1 MLEAQHIS
9 KHFGGVTALK
19 NASLSLAPGEIR
31 ALLGANG
38 SGKSTLVKVLGGLV
52 APDSGTILLDGKP
65 LTINSPI
72 DARRHGIAVAYQ
84 DLSLVPRLTVA
95 ENILLGREPCWRPG
109 FVDTRQVRAQA
120 AELLAR
126 LEVDAGP
133 DDLAG
138 DLEPAAQSLVEV
150 AKALAWEPR
159 ILILDEVTA
168 SLHHDQV
175 QHLFALLREMSR
187 KGLAILFVSHRFDEV
202 FSLCQT
208 AVVLRGGES
217 VASIQLDQVDEA
229 EVVYHMTGTRPEKN
243 QTLTAGAQSEA
254 QREVVLSVNDL
265 QVPPRVRGVT
275 LTVRAGEIIGLA
287 GLQGQGQAEFLRAI
301 YGLLP
306 IGGGRVEYGGAK
318 VAFTSPRVAMRR
330 GIGFISG
337 DREREGILPVR
348 SVTENLFLA
357 RLAKKR
363 LVTALNPRLL
373 REEANRQ
380 IKELRIVAGSAG
392 HPASSLS
399 GGNQQKLII
408 GRWLAVQPR
417 LLLLDDPTKGVDVS
431 ARREIHDLLRRM
443 AAAGTAVL
451 ISSSDNEE
459 LLAIADRIYVFYE
472 GEIVAVI
479 RGNEKTEERL
489 VAAMLGLQQTRS
501 KEGA

>member
-1 MLEAQHIS
+1 MLQVQQIS

-19 NASLSLAPGEIR
+19 DAALSLAPGEIR

-65 LTINSPI
+65 LVINSPT

-84 DLSLVPRLTVA
+84 DLSLVPRLSVA
-95 ENILLGREPCWRPG
+95 ENLLLGREPCRPLG
-109 FVDTRQVRAQA
+109 FVDTRKVRARA
-120 AELLAR
+120 LALLER
-126 LEVDAGP
+126 LQVDAGP
-133 DDLAG
+133 DALAG

-175 QHLFALLREMSR
+175 QHLFTILREMSR

-202 FSLCQT
+202 FALCRT
-208 AVVLRGGES
+208 AVILRGGES
-217 VASIQLDQVDEA
+217 VASVQLDQVDET
-229 EVVYHMTGTRPEKN
+229 EVVYHMTGTRPEKC
-243 QTLTAGAQSEA
+243 QTVTAGAGEQE
-254 QREVVLSVNDL
+254 QREVVLSVTGL

-275 LTVRAGEIIGLA
+275 LTARAGEIIGLA

-306 IGGGRVEYGGAK
+306 FTSGRVEYSGAA
-318 VAFTSPRVAMRR
+318 VAFHSPREAVRR

-337 DREREGILPVR
+337 DREREGLLPVR
-348 SVTENLFLA
+348 SVTENLFLT

-363 LVTALNPRLL
+363 LVKALNPRVLQD
-373 REEANRQ
+373 EARRQ
-380 IKELRIVAGSAG
+380 IQELRIVAGSAG
-392 HPASSLS
+392 HPANSLS

-417 LLLLDDPTKGVDVS
+417 LLLLDDPTRGVDVS

-459 LLAIADRIYVFYE
+459 LLAIAERIYVFYE

-479 RGNEKTEERL
+479 QEHEKTEECL
-489 VAAMLGLQQTRS
+489 VAAMLGMERTTP

>member
-1 MLEAQHIS
+1 MLQVQHIS

-19 NASLSLAPGEIR
+19 DASLSLAPGEIR

-52 APDSGTILLDGKP
+52 APDSGTILLDGRP
-65 LTINSPI
+65 LVINSPW

-84 DLSLVPRLTVA
+84 DLSLVPRLSVA
-95 ENILLGREPCWRPG
+95 ENILLGREPCRRAG
-109 FVDTRQVRAQA
+109 FVDTRKAQA
-120 AELLAR
+120 QAEELLAR
-126 LEVDAGP
+126 LRVDASP
-133 DDLAG
+133 DALAG

-150 AKALAWEPR
+150 AKALAWDPR

-175 QHLFALLREMSR
+175 QHLFSLLREMSE

-208 AVVLRGGES
+208 AMILRGGES
-217 VASIQLDQVDEA
+217 VASVQLDQVDEA
-229 EVVYHMTGTRPEKN
+229 DVVYYMTGTRPEKSRVV
-243 QTLTAGAQSEA
+243 TAREEKETR
-254 QREVVLSVNDL
+254 REVILAVSNL

-275 LTVRAGEIIGLA
+275 LTARTGEIIGLA

-301 YGLLP
+301 YGQIP
-306 IGGGRVEYGGAK
+306 FSDGRVEYNGAS
-318 VAFTSPRVAMRR
+318 VAFTSPREAVRQ

-357 RLAKKR
+357 RLAKNNPG
-363 LVTALNPRLL
+363 TILNPNYLQD
-373 REEANRQ
+373 EAGRQ
-380 IKELRIVAGSAG
+380 IEQLGIVAGSTA

-417 LLLLDDPTKGVDVS
+417 LLLLDDPTKGVDVN
-431 ARREIHDLLRRM
+431 ARREIHDLLRQM
-443 AAAGTAVL
+443 AASGTAVL
-451 ISSSDNEE
+451 IASSDNEE
-459 LLAIADRIYVFYE
+459 LLAIAERIYVFYE
-472 GEIVAVI
+472 GEIVAI
-479 RGNEKTEERL
+479 LQGSEKTEEAL
-489 VAAMLGLQQTRS
+489 VAAMLGMKQTRPE
-501 KEGA
+501 EGT

>member
-1 MLEAQHIS
+1 MLQAQHIS

-19 NASLSLAPGEIR
+19 DASLSLAPGEIR

-65 LTINSPI
+65 LAINSPG

-84 DLSLVPRLTVA
+84 DLSLVPRLSVA
-95 ENILLGREPCWRPG
+95 ENILLGREPCRRAG
-109 FVDTRQVRAQA
+109 FVDTRKVRARA
-120 AELLAR
+120 EELLAR
-126 LEVDAGP
+126 LQVDASP
-133 DDLAG
+133 DALAG

-150 AKALAWEPR
+150 AKALAWDPR

-175 QHLFALLREMSR
+175 QHLFSLLREMSE

-208 AVVLRGGES
+208 AMILRGGES
-217 VASIQLDQVDEA
+217 VASVQLDQVDEA
-229 EVVYHMTGTRPEKN
+229 DVVYYMTGTRPEKSRVV
-243 QTLTAGAQSEA
+243 TAREEKETR
-254 QREVVLSVNDL
+254 REVILAVSNL

-275 LTVRAGEIIGLA
+275 LTARAGEIIGLA

-301 YGLLP
+301 YGQIP
-306 IGGGRVEYGGAK
+306 FSGGRVEYNGAS
-318 VAFTSPRVAMRR
+318 VAFTSPREAVRR

-357 RLAKKR
+357 RLAKKN
-363 LVTALNPRLL
+363 LGTILNPSSLQ
-373 REEANRQ
+373 EEAGRQ
-380 IKELRIVAGSAG
+380 IEQLGIVAGSTA

-417 LLLLDDPTKGVDVS
+417 LLLLDDPTKGVDVN
-431 ARREIHDLLRRM
+431 ARREIHNLLRQM
-443 AAAGTAVL
+443 AASGTAVL
-451 ISSSDNEE
+451 IASSDNEE
-459 LLAIADRIYVFYE
+459 LLAIAERIYVFYE
-472 GEIVAVI
+472 GEIVAI
-479 RGNEKTEERL
+479 LQGSEKTEEAL
-489 VAAMLGLQQTRS
+489 VAAMLGMKQTRPE
-501 KEGA
+501 EGA